1 VKVVID
7 TNILLV
13 SISSRSSMHWVWE
26 SLIAQKFT
34 LCVTTEMLAEYEEI
48 IGNHMGLEA
57 AEYTLSTII
66 NLRNVELVTTWYQFL
81 LLADEDDNKFVDCAI
96 ATNAEFIVRHDKDFN
111 PLKKIP
117 FPKVKVIDS
126 NAFKKKLGL

>member
-1 VKVVID
+1 VKVVLD

-48 IGNHMGLEA
+48 IGKHMGLEA

-66 NLRNVELVTTWYQFL
+66 NL
-81 LLADEDDNKFVDCAI
+81 
-96 ATNAEFIVRHDKDFN
+96 
-111 PLKKIP
+111 
-117 FPKVKVIDS
+117 
-126 NAFKKKLGL
+126 

>member
-13 SISSRSSMHWVWE
+13 CISSRSSMHWVWE

-48 IGNHMGLEA
+48 IGKHMGLEA

-96 ATNAEFIVRHDKDFN
+96 ATNAEFIVSHDKDFN

>member
-1 VKVVID
+1 
-7 TNILLV
+7 
-13 SISSRSSMHWVWE
+13 MHWVWE

-34 LCVTTEMLAEYEEI
+34 LCATAEMLAEYEEI
-48 IGNHMGLEA
+48 IGKHMGLEV

-96 ATNAEFIVRHDKDFN
+96 ATNAEFIVSHDKDFN